1 MRKYLFLLVAISLL
15 WTFQASENVASAHGG
30 TYRGPAGEVPP
41 GQRDPKDPQPP
52 PEAPGTPTPGQD
64 GPGTPPD
71 APNPTPGGDAP
82 PPSDSPRPTPP
93 APSGP
98 TGGPPGGGV
107 ATPGGRVAPPKPMS
121 FENWLFWW
129 SYNKDEILNLKSA
142 IMAMDRKVSTQASP
156 HFFGDSGDKN
166 RSETERPTEALIKSE
181 IVPALEQTVADKG
194 IHPDIRGGA
203 LIALARASAGEST
216 HIKTF
221 FEVGAAGAGEDK
233 VVQESAILALGI
245 QGEKDL
251 EIRDFL
257 IKLIDNSEVSF
268 RARCFALLSLGL
280 LQDNDPAV
288 FECIE
293 RRLDGS
299 ESTPDVPICALLT
312 VGLIGDSARVP
323 NLVKWLDEGRIGR
336 KKLGDL
342 EKAYIV
348 SALGKIGHP
357 DAMKPVADTLRKKG
371 LYTRRSAFIAFGQI
385 LPQAEPKVQGEYV
398 KKLAAYLKSEGDSTA
413 KNFGIISLGRL
424 GGQADASE
432 QIRSTC
438 EKILT
443 DQFKNG
449 SKATVRPF
457 AALALGLMAF
467 EGDKESSK
475 PQDLKE
481 RLDEMIRKELRQ
493 LRGDKVA
500 LGAQAI
506 ALGMIGQNNPETVKL
521 LIKILKDRGL
531 EKKLRGAA
539 AVALGLIGNNEAKGA
554 IVSALKEREDRDL
567 RVDTAVAAGLL
578 ADSSAVTEL
587 VTVLGDRKASQ
598 FVLGSVALALGQIG
612 DARAIGPMKKI
623 LEPGKT
629 NGTYPD
635 LTRALVA
642 VALGQLSDRRE
653 IRVLYRLSKDINYR
667 ASVSAM
673 DEALT
678 IL

>member
-1 MRKYLFLLVAISLL
+1 MRKLLFLLVAISLL
-15 WTFQASENVASAHGG
+15 WTYQASVNVASAHGG

-52 PEAPGTPTPGQD
+52 PESPG
-64 GPGTPPD
+64 
-71 APNPTPGGDAP
+71 NPTPPNPDGNPTPDPGG
-82 PPSDSPRPTPP
+82 PPSPTPNPGPPDNPRPTPP

-98 TGGPPGGGV
+98 TGGPPAGGV
-107 ATPGGRVAPPKPMS
+107 ATPGGRVAQPRPMS

-129 SYNKDEILNLKSA
+129 SYNKDEILNLKA
-142 IMAMDRKVSTQASP
+142 AVMAMGRKVSTSASP

-166 RSETERPTEALIKSE
+166 RSETKRPTEALIKSE

-203 LIALARASAGEST
+203 LIALARASAGETT

-221 FEVGAAGAGEDK
+221 FEVGAADAGEDK

-245 QGEKDL
+245 QGQRNP

-257 IKLIDNSEVSF
+257 IKLIDSSEVAF

-280 LQDNDPAV
+280 LQDNSPEV

-312 VGLIGDSARVP
+312 IGLIGDSAQVP
-323 NLVKWLDEGRIGR
+323 NLVKWLSDSRIGR
-336 KKLGDL
+336 KKIGDL
-342 EKAYIV
+342 EKAYII

-371 LYTRRSAFIAFGQI
+371 LYTRRSAYIAFGQI
-385 LPQAEPKVQGEYV
+385 LPQAEPKVQLEYV
-398 KKLAAYLKSEGDSTA
+398 KKLAAYLKNEGDSTA
-413 KNFGIISLGRL
+413 KNFGIIALGRL

-432 QIRSTC
+432 QIRSSC

-457 AALALGLMAF
+457 AALGLGLMAF
-467 EGDKESSK
+467 EGGKEATK

-481 RLDEMIRKELRQ
+481 RLDSLIRKELRQ

-531 EKKLRGAA
+531 ERKLRGAA
-539 AVALGLIGNNEAKGA
+539 AVALGLIGNNEARDA
-554 IVSALKEREDRDL
+554 IMGALKERQDRDL

-578 ADSSAVTEL
+578 GDSSAVAEL
-587 VTVLGDRKASQ
+587 VKVLNDRKASQ

-612 DARAIGPMKKI
+612 DADAIGPMKRI
-623 LEPGKT
+623 LEPNKT